1 MIIVEIQYYAL
12 LREQAGI
19 SSERM
24 ETTAKTALELYEEV
38 RQRYG
43 FSLSSDQLQVAIDND
58 FSQWDVAL
66 QNGQRIVFIP
76 PVAGG

>member
-38 RQRYG
+38 SQRYG

>member
-1 MIIVEIQYYAL
+1 MILGEIQEYAL
-12 LREQAGI
+12 LRDQAGI